1 MRPILSTARSE
12 FSPVTTY
19 QYAGSELEIF
29 EKAHNWKAY
38 LRRSMQ
44 PYLTGSVL
52 EVGAGLGANTRQF
65 ACLNFDRWTCLEPD
79 LALLRQIQPGGLLL
93 DRHETILGDIQ
104 ALDPARHFDAIL
116 YVDVLEHIKDD
127 AGELIRA
134 SRHLSPGGVLIVLSP
149 AHPWLF
155 TPFDRAIGHYRR
167 YTKESL
173 QAVAPPDLQQEKLVY
188 LDSAGLLASLGNRL
202 LLDSSMPTAAQIKAW
217 DSVLGPCSRWL
228 DPLLGGMVGKSALGV
243 WRNV

>member
-1 MRPILSTARSE
+1 L
-12 FSPVTTY
+12 TTY

-38 LRRSMQ
+38 LRRFIE

-65 ACLNFDRWTCLEPD
+65 AALQFDCWTCLEPD
-79 LALLRQIQPGGLLL
+79 ADLAEQIEPGGPLL
-93 DRHETILGDIQ
+93 DRHKVVIGDI
-104 ALDPARHFDAIL
+104 AAIDPALRFDAIL
-116 YVDVLEHIKDD
+116 YIDVLEHIEDD
-127 AGELIRA
+127 AGELGRA
-134 SRHLSPGGVLIVLSP
+134 ARRLNPGGALIVLSP

-155 TPFDRAIGHYRR
+155 TEFDKAIGHFRR

-173 QAVAPPDLQQEKLVY
+173 QAAAPTYLRRQQLKY
-188 LDSAGLLASLGNRL
+188 LDCAGLLALFGNRL
-202 LLDSSMPTAAQIKAW
+202 LLNSSMPTTGQVRTW
-217 DSVLGPCSRWL
+217 DSLLVPCSRLL
-228 DPLLGGMVGKSALGV
+228 DPLLCGTVGKSVLGV

>member
-1 MRPILSTARSE
+1 
-12 FSPVTTY
+12 VTTY

-79 LALLRQIQPGGLLL
+79 ESLLEQIEPG
-93 DRHETILGDIQ
+93 DRRELIAGD
-104 ALDPARHFDAIL
+104 LHSLNSSRLFDAIL
-116 YVDVLEHIKDD
+116 YIDVLEHIADD
-127 AGELIRA
+127 SAELRRA
-134 SRHLSPGGVLIVLSP
+134 SAHLSPGGALIVLSP

-155 TPFDRAIGHYRR
+155 TPFDQAIGHYRR
-167 YTKESL
+167 YTRQSL
-173 QAVAPPDLQQEKLVY
+173 QAAAPRHLRREKLIY
-188 LDSAGLLASLGNRL
+188 LDSVGMLASLANRL
-202 LLDSSMPTAAQIKAW
+202 LLNQSMPTAAQIRTW
-217 DSVLGPCSRWL
+217 DTRLVPCSRWI
-228 DPLLGGMVGKSALGV
+228 DPLFHGAVGKSVLGV

>member
-1 MRPILSTARSE
+1 MTP
-12 FSPVTTY
+12 Y

-44 PYLTGSVL
+44 PYLAGSVL

-65 ACLNFDRWTCLEPD
+65 VGLHFDRWTCLEPD
-79 LALLRQIQPGGLLL
+79 MSLAEQIEPGGPLL
-93 DRHETILGDIQ
+93 DRHKVIIGDLE
-104 ALDPARHFDAIL
+104 ALDPALRFDAIL
-116 YVDVLEHIKDD
+116 YVDVLEHIEDD
-127 AGELIRA
+127 AGELRRA
-134 SRHLSPGGVLIVLSP
+134 ASHLSRGGTLIVLSP

-173 QAVAPPDLQQEKLVY
+173 QAVSPPHLCREKLQY
-188 LDSAGLLASLGNRL
+188 LDSAGLLALLGNRL
-202 LLDSSMPTAAQIKAW
+202 LLHSSMPTVGQVRTW
-217 DSVLGPCSRWL
+217 DSVLVPCSRLL
-228 DPLLGGMVGKSALGV
+228 DPLLCGTVGKSVLGV

>member
-1 MRPILSTARSE
+1 MTP
-12 FSPVTTY
+12 Y

-29 EKAHNWKAY
+29 EKARNWKAY

-65 ACLNFDRWTCLEPD
+65 AGLHFDRWTCLEPD
-79 LALLRQIQPGGLLL
+79 ASLAEQIEPGGPLLG
-93 DRHETILGDIQ
+93 RHKAIIGDLA
-104 ALDPARHFDAIL
+104 ALDPALRFDAIL
-116 YVDVLEHIKDD
+116 YIDVLEHIEDD
-127 AGELIRA
+127 ARELRRA
-134 SRHLSPGGVLIVLSP
+134 ASHLSRGGALIVLSP

-167 YTKESL
+167 YTRGSL
-173 QAVAPPDLQQEKLVY
+173 QAAAPPHLRREKLQY
-188 LDSAGLLASLGNRL
+188 LDSAGLLALLGNRL
-202 LLDSSMPTAAQIKAW
+202 LLHRSMPTAGQVKTW
-217 DSVLGPCSRWL
+217 DSVLVPCSRLL
-228 DPLLGGMVGKSALGV
+228 DPLLCGTVGKSVLGV

>member
-1 MRPILSTARSE
+1 LTP
-12 FSPVTTY
+12 Y

-65 ACLNFDRWTCLEPD
+65 AALHFDRWTCLEPD
-79 LALLRQIQPGGLLL
+79 ESLAEQIEPGGPLLG
-93 DRHETILGDIQ
+93 RHKVIVGDLGV
-104 ALDPARHFDAIL
+104 LDPALRFDAIL
-116 YVDVLEHIKDD
+116 YIDVLEHIEDD
-127 AGELIRA
+127 AGELRRA
-134 SRHLSPGGVLIVLSP
+134 ASHLSRGGALLVLSP

-155 TPFDRAIGHYRR
+155 TPFDRAIGHFRR
-167 YTKESL
+167 YTKASL
-173 QAVAPPDLQQEKLVY
+173 QAASPPHLRREKLQY
-188 LDSAGLLASLGNRL
+188 LDAAGLLALLGNRL
-202 LLDSSMPTAAQIKAW
+202 LLHSSMPTAGQVRTW
-217 DSVLGPCSRWL
+217 DSVLVPCSRWL
-228 DPLLGGMVGKSALGV
+228 DPLFCGTTGKSVLGV